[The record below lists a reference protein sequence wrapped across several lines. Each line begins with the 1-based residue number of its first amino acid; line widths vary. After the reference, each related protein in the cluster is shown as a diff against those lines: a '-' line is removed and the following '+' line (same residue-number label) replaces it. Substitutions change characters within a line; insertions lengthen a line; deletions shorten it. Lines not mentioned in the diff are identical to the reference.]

1 MGKPMAKNLIKAG
14 HRLVV
19 HNRSRAAVDE
29 LVAEGGASRRGSP
42 ADVAEAATIVITMLP
57 DTPDVEQVLTRPRRR
72 ALDAS
77 VGRRRRRHEQHLA
90 RGDASGWRTR
100 VADKGAS
107 MLDAP
112 VSGGE
117 IGAINASLSIMVGG
131 DEASFA
137 RVKPIFEAMGN
148 AERIVH
154 IGRSGAGQICKVCN
168 QIAIGGALAGVSEAF
183 ALAKKAGVDAARV
196 RQALLGGFA
205 ASRVLE
211 VHGERM
217 LTGNYKPG
225 FRTKLY
231 QKDLRLANEAASAT
245 ASRCRRQRR
254 DAAGE
259 RAGGERWRRSGLRG
273 ARDGVVRDGGRDTY
287 AMLGMHSTVIEPR
300 TSSSF
305 DMSRHLADL
314 RGQARQCLQQSR
326 SPEQQSG
333 RTGSP
338 SGPKPRCVS
347 HAPVRRRV
355 CTCRRT

>member
-1 MGKPMAKNLIKAG
+1 MAETIGFIGLGVMGKPMAKNLIKAG

-19 HNRSRAAVDE
+19 HNRSRAAADE
-29 LVAEGGASRRGSP
+29 VAKDGATAASSP
-42 ADVAEAATIVITMLP
+42 ADVARAATIVITMLP
-57 DTPDVEQVLTRPRRR
+57 DTPDVELVLTGPNGVLSTLQAGAVVVDMSSISPAATRRL
-72 ALDAS
+72 ADA
-77 VGRRRRRHEQHLA
+77 
-90 RGDASGWRTR
+90 
-100 VADKGAS
+100 VAAKGAS

-131 DEASFA
+131 EEAAFA
-137 RVKPIFEAMGN
+137 RLKPIFEAMGN

-154 IGRSGAGQICKVCN
+154 IGPSGAGQICKVCN

-231 QKDLRLANEAASAT
+231 QKDLRLANEAASANGVAMPGT
-245 ASRCRRQRR
+245 AVLTQLVNALVAKGSG
-254 DAAGE
+254 DLDYAAVATVLFE
-259 RAGGERWRRSGLRG
+259 MAGIS
-273 ARDGVVRDGGRDTY
+273 
-287 AMLGMHSTVIEPR
+287 LG
-300 TSSSF
+300 
-305 DMSRHLADL
+305 
-314 RGQARQCLQQSR
+314 
-326 SPEQQSG
+326 
-333 RTGSP
+333 
-338 SGPKPRCVS
+338 
-347 HAPVRRRV
+347 
-355 CTCRRT
+355 

>member
-1 MGKPMAKNLIKAG
+1 MAETIGFIGLGVMGKPMAKNLIKAG

-19 HNRSRAAVDE
+19 HNRSRAAADE
-29 LVAEGGASRRGSP
+29 VAKDGATAASSP
-42 ADVAEAATIVITMLP
+42 ADVARAATIVITMLP
-57 DTPDVEQVLTRPRRR
+57 DTPDVELVLTGPNGVLSTLHAGAVVVDMSSISPAATRRL
-72 ALDAS
+72 ADA
-77 VGRRRRRHEQHLA
+77 
-90 RGDASGWRTR
+90 
-100 VADKGAS
+100 VAAKGAS

-131 DEASFA
+131 EEAAFA
-137 RVKPIFEAMGN
+137 RLKPIFEAMGN

-154 IGRSGAGQICKVCN
+154 IGPSGAGQICKVCN

-231 QKDLRLANEAASAT
+231 QKDLRLANEAASANGVAMPGT
-245 ASRCRRQRR
+245 AVLTQLVNALVAKGSG
-254 DAAGE
+254 DLDYAAVATVLFE
-259 RAGGERWRRSGLRG
+259 MAGIS
-273 ARDGVVRDGGRDTY
+273 
-287 AMLGMHSTVIEPR
+287 LG
-300 TSSSF
+300 
-305 DMSRHLADL
+305 
-314 RGQARQCLQQSR
+314 
-326 SPEQQSG
+326 
-333 RTGSP
+333 
-338 SGPKPRCVS
+338 
-347 HAPVRRRV
+347 
-355 CTCRRT
+355 